1 MGIFDRFKKQPVVT
15 KEPATPR
22 KAAKTPKEIATE
34 KREPW
39 VSVLDTSINP
49 RDPRNGF
56 FELDWNEFFI
66 DQLRF
71 AGYKGTTDE
80 ELIDRW
86 FRDLCLSVA
95 AEDKELLDTI
105 ATQSVQSTR
114 RRKKKSNDDS
124 DEVL

>member
-1 MGIFDRFKKQPVVT
+1 MGIFDRFSKKPEPVT
-15 KEPATPR
+15 KEPTAPR
-22 KAAKTPKEIATE
+22 KAKTPKELATE

-39 VSVLDTSINP
+39 VAVLDTSINP

-71 AGYKGTTDE
+71 AGYKGETDE

-114 RRKKKSNDDS
+114 RRKKKSVDDS

>member
-1 MGIFDRFKKQPVVT
+1 MGIFDRFKKPAT
-15 KEPATPR
+15 PAKEPATPR
-22 KAAKTPKEIATE
+22 KAKTPKEIATE

-39 VSVLDTSINP
+39 VAVLDTSINP

-114 RRKKKSNDDS
+114 RRKKKSVDDS